1 MSSYLAY
8 TCKSVSC
15 RVPGKILLFT
25 FILGERTHVVRI
37 PNKRNSWLQALDIWK
52 DYHISIRDMKQI
64 VKQEINLNP
73 EKEKNYLCS
82 RKKTFPNQA
91 KSKYETKAYIPVC
104 IVS

>member
-1 MSSYLAY
+1 
-8 TCKSVSC
+8 
-15 RVPGKILLFT
+15 
-25 FILGERTHVVRI
+25 
-37 PNKRNSWLQALDIWK
+37 
-52 DYHISIRDMKQI
+52 MKQI